1 MNQGSNIDSGQ
12 EKELSL
18 DNLQVFLERPAEMP
32 GHTDEQVQQEP
43 TLIQK
48 SHDEIESNDNSP
60 TNIQQ
65 LNKNGGGLKKSSLI
79 EDYSFE
85 SFKYDSCKLN
95 QEQNSSSKRNSK
107 KDRKNDDDI
116 MVTDIEIKD
125 QTVDEHRRLLS
136 MKKQKSKSNPN
147 VEEFV
152 DFTQIEEDIRQK
164 SPRYKTIAELNP
176 RVGVTVKKPRPSGGL
191 VARRKMLNIKGV
203 PTLKSTSQ
211 LENISNMADDL
222 FKLKNE
228 QDPISFESH
237 YYFDEPK
244 KELGEGAHAN
254 IYRCYKKDDLDK
266 STPYAV
272 KMIREDDDEKRLAH
286 RKEYDI
292 TQSLDH
298 QNIVKSHR
306 YF

>member
-1 MNQGSNIDSGQ
+1 
-12 EKELSL
+12 
-18 DNLQVFLERPAEMP
+18 
-32 GHTDEQVQQEP
+32 
-43 TLIQK
+43 
-48 SHDEIESNDNSP
+48 
-60 TNIQQ
+60 
-65 LNKNGGGLKKSSLI
+65 
-79 EDYSFE
+79 
-85 SFKYDSCKLN
+85 
-95 QEQNSSSKRNSK
+95 
-107 KDRKNDDDI
+107 
-116 MVTDIEIKD
+116 
-125 QTVDEHRRLLS
+125 
-136 MKKQKSKSNPN
+136 
-147 VEEFV
+147 
-152 DFTQIEEDIRQK
+152 
-164 SPRYKTIAELNP
+164 
-176 RVGVTVKKPRPSGGL
+176 
-191 VARRKMLNIKGV
+191 
-203 PTLKSTSQ
+203 
-211 LENISNMADDL
+211 MADDL